1 GVREV
6 YIMFASGLVTA
17 NPEYLRAFLNI
28 DAKIVRVIDLSWYCG
43 DKPETFALSHD
54 IRDREVVIR
63 ASLPDC
69 ARFEFL
75 SSTVDG
81 TALHQGRL
89 RRSPSIDYELPEA
102 HPIYHTGPLPPTLE
116 PGRQVVVHIR
126 PDGPARFL
134 IDDPSS
140 QRGLTWFDAP

>member
-1 GVREV
+1 
-6 YIMFASGLVTA
+6 MTA
-17 NPEYLRAFLNI
+17 NPDYLRAFLGI

-43 DKPETFALSHD
+43 DRPDTVALSHE
-54 IRDREVVIR
+54 IGGSEVIIR

-81 TALHQGRL
+81 TALHDGRL
-89 RRSPSIDYELPEA
+89 QRSASIEYELPGA

-116 PGRQVVVHIR
+116 PGRQMVVRIR
-126 PDGPARFL
+126 PHGPARFL
-134 IDDPSS
+134 IDDPSPE
-140 QRGLTWFDAP
+140 RGLTWFDAP